1 MGQPKGGV
9 RPFARIDFHWVK
21 VAAISGRRRGYVR
34 CPGFRR
40 RRMAANSGAPRRST
54 AGRALALLGVFDAA
68 HPRLRLTELAR
79 RADLPLATV
88 HRLAGELVSW
98 GALDRDAEGC
108 FSIGLRL
115 WEAAT
120 LAPVA
125 GRLREIALPFMQ
137 DLYGAT
143 RENIH
148 LAVHDGF
155 DALYVEKLSGHRSV
169 PVISRTGARLP
180 LHPTGVGK
188 ALLARADREF
198 VRRYLARPLA
208 RFTRYTITEPARLAR
223 ELRVTAER
231 GYALTNEEMT
241 LGSCSVAVPI
251 PAAGPE
257 PAGALGV
264 VVRSVRSD
272 LHRLVPDLRAAA
284 DAIARRLDEAGNP
297 HGSA

>member
-1 MGQPKGGV
+1 
-9 RPFARIDFHWVK
+9 
-21 VAAISGRRRGYVR
+21 
-34 CPGFRR
+34 
-40 RRMAANSGAPRRST
+40 MAVDGTHRRSV
-54 AGRALALLGVFDAA
+54 AGRALALLGVFDAN
-68 HPRLRLTELAR
+68 HPRLRLADLAR
-79 RADLPLATV
+79 RADLPAATA

-98 GALDRDAEGC
+98 GALDRDADGY

-125 GRLREIALPFMQ
+125 GRLREVALPFMQ
-137 DLYGAT
+137 DLYETT

-188 ALLARADREF
+188 ALLAHADAGF
-198 VRRYLARPLA
+198 VRAYLSRPLR
-208 RFTRYTITEPARLAR
+208 RFTPYTITERARLAR
-223 ELRVTAER
+223 ELRVTVAR
-231 GYALTNEEMT
+231 GYALTSEEMT
-241 LGSCSVAVPI
+241 LGSSSVAVPI
-251 PAAGPE
+251 PLDGRG

-264 VVRSVRSD
+264 VVRSVRTD

-284 DAIARRLDEAGNP
+284 NGIARRLA
-297 HGSA
+297 AT

>member
-1 MGQPKGGV
+1 
-9 RPFARIDFHWVK
+9 
-21 VAAISGRRRGYVR
+21 
-34 CPGFRR
+34 
-40 RRMAANSGAPRRST
+40 MAVNRDEPRRSM

-98 GALDRDAEGC
+98 GALERDANGYYG
-108 FSIGLRL
+108 IGLRL
-115 WEAAT
+115 WETAT

-137 DLYGAT
+137 DLYEAT

-180 LHPTGVGK
+180 MHSTGVGK
-188 ALLARADREF
+188 ALLAHADAAF
-198 VRRYLARPLA
+198 VRGYLERPLA
-208 RFTRYTITEPARLAR
+208 RSTRYTITEPARLAR
-223 ELRVTAER
+223 ELRATAER

-251 PAAGPE
+251 PADGHE
-257 PAGALGV
+257 PAGALGI
-264 VVRSVRSD
+264 VVRSVRTD

-284 DAIARRLDEAGNP
+284 DAIARRLDEAAARTP
-297 HGSA
+297 RAT

>member
-1 MGQPKGGV
+1 
-9 RPFARIDFHWVK
+9 
-21 VAAISGRRRGYVR
+21 
-34 CPGFRR
+34 
-40 RRMAANSGAPRRST
+40 MAVNGDTPRRSM

-68 HPRLRLTELAR
+68 NPRLRLTELAR

-88 HRLAGELVSW
+88 HRLTAELVSW
-98 GALDRDAEGC
+98 GALERDATGHYT
-108 FSIGLRL
+108 IGLRL

-137 DLYGAT
+137 DLYEAT

-169 PVISRTGARLP
+169 PVVSRIGARLP

-188 ALLARADREF
+188 ALLARADAEF
-198 VRRYLARPLA
+198 VRGYVERPLR
-208 RFTRYTITEPARLAR
+208 RFTRYTITERARLLR
-223 ELRVTAER
+223 ELRATADR

-241 LGSCSVAVPI
+241 LGSCSVAVAI
-251 PAAGPE
+251 PAEGHR
-257 PAGALGV
+257 PAGALGI
-264 VVRSVRSD
+264 VVRSVRPD

-284 DAIARRLDEAGNP
+284 EAIARRLDDEAERTVRAP
-297 HGSA
+297 ER

>member
-1 MGQPKGGV
+1 
-9 RPFARIDFHWVK
+9 
-21 VAAISGRRRGYVR
+21 
-34 CPGFRR
+34 
-40 RRMAANSGAPRRST
+40 MAANRDAPRRST

-68 HPRLRLTELAR
+68 HPRLKLTELAR

-98 GALDRDAEGC
+98 GALERDAEGC
-108 FSIGLRL
+108 YSIGLRL

-137 DLYGAT
+137 DLYGTT

-169 PVISRTGARLP
+169 PVISRIGARLP

-198 VRRYLARPLA
+198 VRGYLERPLA

-251 PAAGPE
+251 PSAGPE

-264 VVRSVRSD
+264 VVRSVRTD
-272 LHRLVPDLRAAA
+272 LHRLVPELRAAA
-284 DAIARRLDEAGNP
+284 DAIARRLDEASAP
-297 HGSA
+297 RGSG